1 MFTGYILHCQ
11 EVITIVMNSW
21 YCSER
26 PPWKKDRATPW
37 PVLLCFIHRGLGGV
51 VLCREL
57 VTTFASA
64 KALWLVSFKGE
75 GRARF
80 WQRGHMPLLHLCFLL
95 VEALYCYVKLN
106 PPFHVKYVWRIEH
119 LYLQKYGKHM
129 KCYYS
134 IYMYMYACKYAVYVH
149 TCIYT

>member
-21 YCSER
+21 YCSES
-26 PPWKKDRATPW
+26 PPWKKDRATPLACVI
-37 PVLLCFIHRGLGGV
+37 VLYTKGSWWV
-51 VLCREL
+51 ALCREL

-75 GRARF
+75 GRVRF
-80 WQRGHMPLLHLCFLL
+80 WQRGHMPPLPLLLPSNWSPVLLC
-95 VEALYCYVKLN
+95 EIA
-106 PPFHVKYVWRIEH
+106 FHVKYVWRIEH

-134 IYMYMYACKYAVYVH
+134 IYMYACKYAVHMYVH